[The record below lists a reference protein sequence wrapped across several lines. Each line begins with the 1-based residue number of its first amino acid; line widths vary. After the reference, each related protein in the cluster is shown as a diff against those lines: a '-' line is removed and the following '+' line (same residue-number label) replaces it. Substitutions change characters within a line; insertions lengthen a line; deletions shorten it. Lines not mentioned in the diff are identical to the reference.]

1 MAVITKP
8 DQPTFTTALNNAEL
22 LRETGND
29 HHHIGHALLYLEERN
44 RMLEAIAKA
53 ADEYVRFGEDA
64 QLHSRLLKAL
74 GAFEDYEREVELEEP
89 PGFGLDQG

>member
-1 MAVITKP
+1 MAVISKP
-8 DQPTFTTALNNAEL
+8 DKPTLTTAINNAEL

-44 RMLEAIAKA
+44 RMLETIAHA
-53 ADEYVRFGEDA
+53 ADEYLRFGEDP

-74 GAFEDYEREVELEEP
+74 EAFEDYEREAETDEA